1 MEIDNEYVGF
11 GSIENKEGNPKSDN
25 LPFYLLVPV
34 ELIERL
40 HSQEEEIDAQ
50 YNGVREEFYSQ
61 YKFAKQCAT
70 NHLYEEIDEGYWLN
84 LDISYTA
91 RIALEKEGI
100 SESERD
106 YLIKT
111 LQIFDKIFKDAIEKH
126 GEAGGDVWSLLNV
139 IQAAFIIGGLGGVP
153 ESLRKVIANAASQ
166 NQAARAR
173 AKRKVHIDATKATR
187 RKAIREAFKG
197 RELVATSNIV
207 EAHRQEI
214 CQIAGVDANQRGYS
228 TRQLQREIGAILK
241 ERRNS

>member
-1 MEIDNEYVGF
+1 MHAMEIDNEYVAF

-40 HSQEEEIDAQ
+40 HSEEEEIDAQ
-50 YNGVREEFYSQ
+50 YSSVPEEFYSI
-61 YKFAKQCAT
+61 YKLAKQSAI
-70 NHLYEEIDEGYWLN
+70 NHLHEEIDEGYWLN
-84 LDISYTA
+84 LDISFTA
-91 RIALEKEGI
+91 RNALEKEGI
-100 SESERD
+100 SKSERD
-106 YLIKT
+106 
-111 LQIFDKIFKDAIEKH
+111 KH

-153 ESLRKVIANAASQ
+153 ESLRKVITNAASQ

-197 RELVATSNIV
+197 RELVATSKIV

-241 ERRNS
+241 ERRKN